1 MCSKI
6 TGDILFLLI
15 MHIARVSLLNILRP
29 TVPCC
34 TISEDQNRWKIKVK
48 AGNDD

>member
-1 MCSKI
+1 MCLKI

-15 MHIARVSLLNILRP
+15 MYIACVSLLNIVRP
-29 TVPCC
+29 TAPCC

-48 AGNDD
+48 AGNDG